1 MLWALFFALSKL
13 HLGSMQLDVFFACVH
28 HVIACS
34 FHTVT
39 LLGITLAVAPFN
51 FVKRCKKNIRAME
64 RSYVFLLIVLTKNDH
79 LEFIISLVK

>member
-34 FHTVT
+34 FHAVT
-39 LLGITLAVAPFN
+39 LLSITLAVFAP
-51 FVKRCKKNIRAME
+51 
-64 RSYVFLLIVLTKNDH
+64 
-79 LEFIISLVK
+79 